1 MKAPARLRIN
11 FVLERVDDPLLYDH
25 LAQFRQRRRAEQLRS
40 ASVAHDGVVSRNS
53 WLAAGKGVPD
63 HGSRVAVQ
71 SPGAPE
77 AAARTTQD
85 AGIAHAAIDLFA
97 DPQAEP

>member
-11 FVLERVDDPLLYDH
+11 FILERMDDPALYDH
-25 LAQFRQRRRAEQLRS
+25 LAQFRQRRRAEQLR
-40 ASVAHDGVVSRNS
+40 SVAHDGVVSRNS

-63 HGSRVAVQ
+63 HRAAVQ
-71 SPGAPE
+71 PPGAPVD
-77 AAARTTQD
+77 AARRTQN
-85 AGIAHAAIDLFA
+85 AGIAHAAIDIFA

>member
-11 FVLERVDDPLLYDH
+11 FILERMDDPALYDH
-25 LAQFRQRRRAEQLRS
+25 LAQFRQRRRAEQLR
-40 ASVAHDGVVSRNS
+40 SVAHDGVVSRNS

-63 HGSRVAVQ
+63 HRAAVQ
-71 SPGAPE
+71 SPGAPVD
-77 AAARTTQD
+77 AARRTQN
-85 AGIAHAAIDLFA
+85 AGIAHAAIDVFA

>member
-1 MKAPARLRIN
+1 MKAPACLRIN
-11 FVLERVDDPLLYDH
+11 FILERMDDPALYDH
-25 LAQFRQRRRAEQLRS
+25 LAQFRQRRRAEQLR
-40 ASVAHDGVVSRNS
+40 SVAHDGVVSRNS

>member
-11 FVLERVDDPLLYDH
+11 FILERMDDPALYDH
-25 LAQFRQRRRAEQLRS
+25 LAQFRQRRRAEQLR
-40 ASVAHDGVVSRNS
+40 SVAHDGVVSRNS

-63 HGSRVAVQ
+63 HRAAVQ
-71 SPGAPE
+71 SPGARDYV
-77 AAARTTQD
+77 ARKTQD
-85 AGIAHAAIDLFA
+85 AGIDHAAIDIFA

>member
-11 FVLERVDDPLLYDH
+11 FILERMDDPALYDH

-40 ASVAHDGVVSRNS
+40 VAHDGVVSRSS
-53 WLAAGKGVPD
+53 WLAAGKGVAD
-63 HGSRVAVQ
+63 HQAAVQ
-71 SPGAPE
+71 SPGAPAE
-77 AAARTTQD
+77 AARKTQG
-85 AGIAHAAIDLFA
+85 AGIAHAAIDIFA